1 VAKPRSSYYAVNDR
15 PVKIVELPGGGG
27 DALAFDWSTGGFVS
41 DRSCFARTIEPGK
54 DVDQLTEEQFRA
66 LVHALR
72 GPISARRRTTPL
84 VWEHTG
90 DGEIPFRTRIGERVL
105 TIRVNDFPAE
115 PLYTLLVDGE
125 EIEDLEDWP
134 QAWRRPA
141 TTS

>member
-1 VAKPRSSYYAVNDR
+1 MPVAKPRSSYYAVNDR

-105 TIRVNDFPAE
+105 TIRVNDFC
-115 PLYTLLVDGE
+115 
-125 EIEDLEDWP
+125 
-134 QAWRRPA
+134 A
-141 TTS
+141 TVVLTCAPKGSGLKCTSQQLPP